1 MFINYT
7 LATRK
12 VVTAPSITLPMLLT
26 SPASLRASFEKH
38 CTDLIELRGFLQPHL
53 LEDYIGAFIIILR
66 NFVIVSAS
74 ELSLIELFS
83 FFGNY
88 CDFLSHSPLLQ
99 RCWN

>member
-12 VVTAPSITLPMLLT
+12 VVTAPSVALPMLLT
-26 SPASLRASFEKH
+26 SPTSLRASFEKH
-38 CTDLIELRGFLQPHL
+38 CTDLKELRGFLQPRP
-53 LEDYIGAFIIILR
+53 LEDYIGAFIIILQ
-66 NFVIVSAS
+66 NFVIVDAS
-74 ELSLIELFS
+74 VLNSIELFS